1 MAPNKLN
8 KPEDTNAYLPASDT
22 LDAELEHLLHELA
35 ARKNI
40 HNAMFLIEKMDGS
53 FRWAGTAGDANLD
66 GAPLRADTPIF
77 IASVTKLYIASAILI
92 LNERNLIQLDQPLR
106 AYLPEALVRELHI
119 LDGVDRT
126 GQITLQHLLGHSSG
140 LPDYLEDKPKGGQNF
155 AERLIAQ
162 DFAFSIED
170 MLEVVRS
177 LKPHFPPQQLDGP
190 KQKIRYCDTNYQ
202 LLIAVIEAVTGNSLH
217 QAFTELIYKPLGLE
231 DTWHPGARTG
241 MPEPAMLWMDDQ
253 PLQIPLAMRSFGD
266 VVSTLDDLFKF
277 MRGLMR
283 GEVFG
288 DPATRNLMVGH
299 WNTFGFSL
307 NPVRLS
313 PGWPIEYGLGMMR
326 FKIPKLFSGFR
337 SIPAVVGHS
346 GATGS
351 WLFYC
356 EELDVL
362 LAGTVN
368 QLSAGAVP
376 FQYIPKMLQA
386 LEAAGV

>member
-1 MAPNKLN
+1 MTDHNLS
-8 KPEDTNAYLPASDT
+8 KPVNTNDQFSGSEA
-22 LDAELEHLLHELA
+22 LDKRLERLLHEMA
-35 ARKNI
+35 APKTI
-40 HNAMFLIEKMDGS
+40 HSALVAVEKMDRS
-53 FRWAGTAGDANLD
+53 FRWVGTAGDAYLD
-66 GAPLRADTPIF
+66 GVPLLADTPLF

-92 LNERNLIQLDQPLR
+92 LNERKLIQLDQPLA
-106 AYLPEALVRELHI
+106 AYLPQTLTQGLHR
-119 LDGVDRT
+119 LDGVEYTD
-126 GQITLQHLLGHSSG
+126 QITLRHLLSHSSG

-162 DFAFSIED
+162 DFAFTIAD
-170 MLEVVRS
+170 MIDVVRD
-177 LKPHFPPQQLDGP
+177 LTPHFPPQSLAAST
-190 KQKIRYCDTNYQ
+190 QKIRYCDTNYQ
-202 LLIAVIEAVTGNSLH
+202 LLIAVIESITGDSLH
-217 QAFTELIYKPLGLE
+217 AAFTDLLYKPLGLE
-231 DTWHPGARTG
+231 YTWHPGSRPDA
-241 MPEPAMLWMDDQ
+241 PEPVMLWMDDQ
-253 PLQIPLAMRSFGD
+253 PLHIPLAMRSFGD
-266 VVSTLDDLFKF
+266 LISTADDMLNF
-277 MRGLMR
+277 MRSLVR
-283 GEVFG
+283 GEVFD
-288 DPATRNLMVGH
+288 DPATLSLMMCH

-376 FQYIPKMLQA
+376 FRYLPKMLQA
-386 LEAAGV
+386 LDAAGV